1 MSTLILS
8 LLLLLLVGIGF
19 LMNAKWVHETFEN
32 PVATTE
38 TIQVSPTLAN
48 MLAATPNLGSSSG
61 SGASHKKLPQVDTL
75 NREQEVVAAAAAR
88 DKNNDHR
95 CPVCPACPSC
105 PTCPKCE
112 QCEDMSKYIKMDE
125 IPCWNC
131 TLP

>member
-48 MLAATPNLGSSSG
+48 MLAATPNLGSS
-61 SGASHKKLPQVDTL
+61 AKQPLPQVDTL

>member
-61 SGASHKKLPQVDTL
+61 SSAKQPLPQVDTL

>member
-8 LLLLLLVGIGF
+8 LLLLMLVGIGF

-48 MLAATPNLGSSSG
+48 MLAATPILVSSE
-61 SGASHKKLPQVDTL
+61 KKPMPQVDTL

-88 DKNNDHR
+88 DKNEDHR

>member
-1 MSTLILS
+1 MSTLVLS

-19 LMNAKWVHETFEN
+19 LMNAKRIQETFEN
-32 PVATTE
+32 PPTTD
-38 TIQVSPTLAN
+38 TIHVSPTLAN
-48 MLAATPNLGSSSG
+48 MLAATPNI
-61 SGASHKKLPQVDTL
+61 GAAKPLPQVDTL

-88 DKNNDHR
+88 DKNEDHR
-95 CPVCPACPSC
+95 CPVCPAAPAC

-112 QCEDMSKYIKMDE
+112 RCEDMSKYIKMDE

>member
-1 MSTLILS
+1 
-8 LLLLLLVGIGF
+8 
-19 LMNAKWVHETFEN
+19 MNAKWVHETFEN

-48 MLAATPNLGSSSG
+48 MLAATPNLGS
-61 SGASHKKLPQVDTL
+61 AATKQPLPQVDTL

-88 DKNNDHR
+88 DKNEDHR

>member
-1 MSTLILS
+1 MSTLVLS

-19 LMNAKWVHETFEN
+19 LMNAKRIQETFEN
-32 PVATTE
+32 PPTTE
-38 TIQVSPTLAN
+38 TIHVSPTLAN
-48 MLAATPNLGSSSG
+48 MLAATPNI
-61 SGASHKKLPQVDTL
+61 GASASSKSLPQVDIL

-88 DKNNDHR
+88 DKNEDHR
-95 CPVCPACPSC
+95 CPVCPAAPSC